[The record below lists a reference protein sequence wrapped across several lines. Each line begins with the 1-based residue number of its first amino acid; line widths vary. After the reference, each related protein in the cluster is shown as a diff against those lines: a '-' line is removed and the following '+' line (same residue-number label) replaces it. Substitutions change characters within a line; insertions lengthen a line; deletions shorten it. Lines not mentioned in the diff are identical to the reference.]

1 MKRFLCISGFAL
13 LFIAAEV
20 IVIRCNR
27 TEMTADRDDA
37 PKAQEETSSLPLRP
51 LQIVP
56 EPFLFQGSYY
66 LKLSLKNPN
75 RTQVTV
81 TDTLRPAWTEPW
93 FFTIL
98 ADGERL
104 SRATAGVH
112 TFGSK
117 LQLGIP
123 AKTKRFFGVI
133 ILAGRNK
140 ANLLGSY
147 STDFNL
153 APDKHEIQISADN
166 VPPTSLTVTIPD
178 QVESLADKLPPNS
191 HQPLQFSLA
200 TAQFSLAAS
209 KFDSTTTELTIYVAN
224 ESTNVWHYPYRGN
237 TPLWVRSNWYQLLVD
252 GKVVKPHRNWEHKDK
267 AGHQE
272 IPRMRLWYASR

>member
-147 STDFNL
+147 STGF
-153 APDKHEIQISADN
+153 
-166 VPPTSLTVTIPD
+166 
-178 QVESLADKLPPNS
+178 NS